1 MNVFTKRNALVGWLV
16 MRIAR
21 RRVEQKLSSLVGRT
35 PRRRALVAGGVGLVA
50 AGVGTTVAVLARRDR
65 PVGSTA

>member
-21 RRVEQKLSSLVGRT
+21 RRVERKLSSLIGRT
-35 PRRRALVAGGVGLVA
+35 PRRRALVAGVGLVA

-65 PVGSTA
+65 PAGSTA

>member
-21 RRVEQKLSSLVGRT
+21 RRVERKLSSLVGRT
-35 PRRRALVAGGVGLVA
+35 PRRRVLVAGVGLVA

-65 PVGSTA
+65 PAGSTA